1 MLRKIL
7 LICAILV
14 VSNVAFAGSRAQ
26 VEIIVFEQI
35 KKANEEKRRYPGD
48 ISTQGAVEYYG
59 DESSKVRNNIRT
71 LDISEYQLKE
81 QRNILGRHKDYRV
94 LQHVAWEQDFD
105 NYSKEKVY
113 VAPGEINSI
122 SFSSLGALVK
132 VRPYQNNII
141 AEVDALAT
149 IVGNEYASRIKA
161 RKVIGNK
168 QVYYFDHPDFGVIIQ
183 VRKV

>member
-1 MLRKIL
+1 MLRKVL
-7 LICAILV
+7 LICAMLV
-14 VSNVAFAGSRAQ
+14 VANAAFASSRAQ
-26 VEIIVFEQI
+26 VEIIIFEQI

-48 ISTQGAVEYYG
+48 ISAQGAIEYYG
-59 DESSKVRNNIRT
+59 DESSKRRNNIRV
-71 LDISEYQLKE
+71 LELSEYKLKE

-105 NYSKEKVY
+105 NYSKDEIY
-113 VAPGEINSI
+113 VAPDDINSI

-141 AEVDALAT
+141 AEIDALAT
-149 IVGNEYASRIKA
+149 IVGNEYASRIKS

-183 VRKV
+183 VRKI